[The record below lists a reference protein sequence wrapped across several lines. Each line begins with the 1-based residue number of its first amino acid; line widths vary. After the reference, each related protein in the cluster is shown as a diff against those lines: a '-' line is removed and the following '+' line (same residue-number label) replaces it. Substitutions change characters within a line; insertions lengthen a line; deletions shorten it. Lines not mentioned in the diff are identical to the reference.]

1 MNTIKLG
8 AAVLLTGLIAVTGC
22 AAGTKD
28 DEADK
33 VDTNSG
39 DAGDDDKTTTTTAPD
54 TDDSGDTS
62 EEEAP
67 PGALLLVMDASG
79 SMNDLGTDGKPLIDG
94 AKAALHGVVDSL
106 PDGLHTGLRVFGHR
120 YPNTDKE
127 NGCKDSELISP
138 VEPLDREA
146 LNAAIDSYNAKGF
159 TPIGY
164 SLQQAAKDLPPEGPR
179 TIILVSDGDD
189 TCDAPDPCQV
199 ARDLQADGIELV
211 VHTVGFALGDNQAAR
226 DQLTCIA
233 EASGGQFYDVADAD
247 DLATT
252 LEDVSEDESNRF
264 EAAGQQLEGAEIP
277 RDANTGQLGM
287 QHVDTVTH
295 GDVNYYRFEIP
306 QGSEVEAEVVT
317 QGNPNSDELL
327 CMGAYLTN
335 DDGENYGYS
344 DLGGDNSSITQL
356 DNIDPVVID
365 DADEVF
371 LKLDASDC
379 RGSGGGNP
387 DVKLQVEFTVT
398 VND

>member
-1 MNTIKLG
+1 MKILQLG
-8 AAVLLTGLIAVTGC
+8 TAVLLTGLLAATGC

-28 DEADK
+28 ETKTD
-33 VDTNSG
+33 SG
-39 DAGDDDKTTTTTAPD
+39 DPKATTTTTAGDD
-54 TDDSGDTS
+54 TGSEESADGDE

-67 PGALLLVMDASG
+67 EGALLLIMDASG
-79 SMNDLGTDGKPLIDG
+79 SMNDEGSDGEPLIDG

-120 YPNTDKE
+120 YPNTDKT
-127 NGCKDSELISP
+127 NGCKDTELIAP
-138 VEPLDREA
+138 VAPLDREA
-146 LNAAIDSYNAKGF
+146 LGDAIDSYNAKGF

-164 SLQQAAKDLPPEGPR
+164 SLQQAANDLPPEGAR

-189 TCDAPDPCQV
+189 TCAPPDPCQAV
-199 ARDLQADGIELV
+199 QDLKDDGIEV
-211 VHTVGFALGDNQAAR
+211 VIHTVGFALGDNQAAR

-233 EASGGQFYDVADAD
+233 ETGGGQFYDVEDAD

-252 LEDVSEDESNRF
+252 LEDVSEDETNRF
-264 EAAGQQLEGAEIP
+264 EAAGEQLEGAEIP
-277 RDANTGQLGM
+277 RDANTGEVGTQY
-287 QHVDTVTH
+287 VDTVTH
-295 GDVNYYRFEIP
+295 GDVNFYRFEIP

-327 CMGAYLTN
+327 CMGAYLT
-335 DDGENYGYS
+335 DDDDDANYSYS
-344 DLGGDNSSITQL
+344 ELGGDNSSVTQI
-356 DNIDPVVID
+356 DNIDPVVVD

-387 DVKLQVEFTVT
+387 DVKLNVEFKVI
-398 VND
+398 VN